1 MISIHIDD
9 IEISVKPSL
18 SILEACKYVGINIPR
33 FCYHE
38 TLSVAGNCRMCL
50 VEIEEAEKPV
60 ASCVTEISDGMS
72 VYTDSAFVKKSRE
85 NVVEALLLNH
95 PLDCPI
101 CDQAGECDL
110 QDQVKKYGST
120 STRYFFKKKGVE
132 DKYCGPLIK
141 TIMTRCISCTRCV
154 RFSTEIAGEDF
165 FGTLNRGGSTE
176 IGSYVSNFFNSEIS
190 SNVVDL
196 CPVGALTS
204 LPYAF
209 KARPWELRLVESI
222 DTTDSLGS
230 NIYVNHK
237 ETEIF
242 RILPKQNKDIND
254 NLISDRARY
263 NFDANNINRILVVYS
278 YNENTKRYSKIGW
291 KRFLKKFDLDF
302 YDKKKKFVF
311 FINNNLDWNSILLLK
326 SLSNKFPNQI
336 YVRNLDDNH
345 ISENL
350 FLEPQINL
358 NSVIQKIDGP
368 IVFVGTNTK
377 LENTILN
384 AKIRTHLKNNFIN
397 AYSCGINFNHNWKT
411 KFIHLSIKSIIDIFS
426 GKDSQTTSDLFNKKS
441 LIIMGNNF
449 SNRINNLNI
458 LTRTFKSLFPSVEF
472 IFLSQKINSSGI
484 SLNNL
489 KNFSNNIINKFN
501 NSFFFNIDDTTD
513 NRKIHKLFE
522 KTKNV
527 WHNTHGSYLALKSD
541 FILPASSNYEKESI
555 FLNVE
560 YRPQKTQTVLTINN
574 SIKNTFNILQVC
586 FENNLKKDY
595 SVKNLEFKYIDE
607 QLQNKKIYSKV
618 TTEQINNIFFKNRL
632 LKKMNK
638 TERKTFISKYPIFQ
652 EKKNFYQID
661 NYTRNSYTLSECTKE
676 IVKTFNNF
684 E

>member
-1 MISIHIDD
+1 MVSIHIDD
-9 IEISVKPSL
+9 IEVSVKPSL

-60 ASCVTEISDGMS
+60 ASCVTEISEGMS

-154 RFSTEIAGEDF
+154 RFSSEIAGSDF

-176 IGSYVSNFFNSEIS
+176 IGSYLPNFFNSEIS

-230 NIYVNHK
+230 NIYINYK

-242 RILPKQNKDIND
+242 RVLPKQNKELND

-263 NFDANNINRILVVYS
+263 NFDANNNNRIVVVYS
-278 YNENTKRYSKIGW
+278 YNSTTKKYSKIGW
-291 KRFLKKFDLDF
+291 KKFIKRLDNILF
-302 YDKKKKFVF
+302 DKTQKFVF
-311 FINNNLDWNSILLLK
+311 FIDGKTDWNTLVLLK
-326 SLSNKFPNQI
+326 SLSNKLPSQI
-336 YVRNLDDNH
+336 FLRTVDTN
-345 ISENL
+345 IKENL
-350 FLEPQINL
+350 FIEPQISINE
-358 NSVIQKIDGP
+358 SIEKVDGS
-368 IVFVGTNTK
+368 ILFLGTNPK
-377 LENTILN
+377 LESTILN

-397 AYSCGINFNHNWKT
+397 SYSLGLSFTHNWKT
-411 KFIHLSIKSIIDIFS
+411 AFINLSTENLFS
-426 GKDSQTTSDLFNKKS
+426 AINGKNNTIAFNLFNKKS
-441 LIIMGNNF
+441 LILVGENF
-449 SNRINNLNI
+449 NKRIANLNFI
-458 LTRTFKSLFPSVEF
+458 IQKLKVIFPSTNTIF
-472 IFLSQKINSSGI
+472 IGQKANTSSVNSSNI
-484 SLNNL
+484 KSYSSNLTEKTNNA
-489 KNFSNNIINKFN
+489 
-501 NSFFFNIDDTTD
+501 FFINIDDVVAT
-513 NRKIHKLFE
+513 RKNHLALRNSGT
-522 KTKNV
+522 KTV
-527 WHNTHGSYLALKSD
+527 WHNTHGSYLAVKSD
-541 FILPASSNYEKESI
+541 FILPATSNYEEELI
-555 FLNVE
+555 FLNLE
-560 YRPQKTQTVLTINN
+560 YNPQKTQIVMNFNNASKSFSNTIEA
-574 SIKNTFNILQVC
+574 C
-586 FENNLKKDY
+586 FEKELTFSKKNSNLEYQFLSEKLKKNYSDSNLTEKKNLFFENFIINKTVSNLKTQ
-595 SVKNLEFKYIDE
+595 V
-607 QLQNKKIYSKV
+607 
-618 TTEQINNIFFKNRL
+618 
-632 LKKMNK
+632 
-638 TERKTFISKYPIFQ
+638 SKYPIFQ

-661 NYTRNSYTLSECTKE
+661 NYTRNSHTLSQCTNELIK
-676 IVKTFNNF
+676 VSNNF